1 MEIDEELSL
10 NQIELSGDPRKDSKI
25 AVARTT
31 RELVK
36 NVMINVQ
43 LK

>member
-10 NQIELSGDPRKDSKI
+10 NQIELSGDPHKDSKI

-31 RELVK
+31 RGLVK